1 MQKAADLSRSSGP
14 TARSRPVRDLLAP
27 RGFGERH
34 GTEDS
39 GFVRPLAGPGPLLG
53 ALSRAPIGVRAK
65 LAIGAVDGPLEREA
79 DCEADQVIRMPDPAL
94 YFSAAPP
101 QVSRKCA
108 ACEEEEKKNLQMKSD
123 GGGDLAGAEA
133 APIVHEALRE
143 PGQPLDPATRAF
155 FEPRF
160 GYDFGGVRVHS
171 DRKSSE
177 SARKMNALS
186 YTVRQNIVFADGRY
200 DPRALEGRRL
210 IAHELAHTIQQDNQP
225 RPLALHSEPI
235 VQRQD
240 DGTPDPSP
248 KDSSE
253 LGATAT
259 PPSPASGLDQ
269 LPKGDAP
276 NCIAAPGPP
285 PALSNCAEYAKNS
298 WWLPLA
304 YVVNASCACLSTPN
318 SPTANCVRKFLQDR
332 LAATPSS
339 LKSAAVAARA
349 AQAAIPYSPPGLG
362 PYDVFVQTVLT
373 LNRPGFAGGRFV

>member
-1 MQKAADLSRSSGP
+1 
-14 TARSRPVRDLLAP
+14 
-27 RGFGERH
+27 
-34 GTEDS
+34 
-39 GFVRPLAGPGPLLG
+39 
-53 ALSRAPIGVRAK
+53 
-65 LAIGAVDGPLEREA
+65 
-79 DCEADQVIRMPDPAL
+79 
-94 YFSAAPP
+94 
-101 QVSRKCA
+101 
-108 ACEEEEKKNLQMKSD
+108 
-123 GGGDLAGAEA
+123 
-133 APIVHEALRE
+133 
-143 PGQPLDPATRAF
+143 
-155 FEPRF
+155 
-160 GYDFGGVRVHS
+160 VRVHS

-373 LNRPGFAGGRFV
+373 PRIYQDHVDAYQSCCCPSGPAPYASWVAVTTVPIPVCSLVGWFIDQFGSCHGTKGVW